1 MNAAALACAGMGFFF
16 IGMRLIS
23 SHLRDLA
30 SGSIRRVL
38 IRALN
43 HPALASVSGLL
54 AGGLTQSTSAVT
66 FIATGLV
73 SARALSLTVAVSLLA
88 WANAGTSMLVLLAS
102 FNVHAVALY
111 LLGVIGLAFFTGLD
125 QNERARHTTY
135 ALFGLALL
143 LYGISLIKGSVSSV
157 RDDFWV
163 REFVEFSASGPDVS
177 LLAGYVLA
185 IALQSSSV
193 VVALA
198 LPLVSEG
205 LVNLHGMTILILGAC
220 AGSGTA
226 VVLLSSGLEGPAR
239 QLALTQGL
247 VRGLASVV
255 LLPIAVMEGTG
266 YVPSID
272 TLFRAVTLD
281 IGAQVGLVF
290 LIVQLTGVLVARL
303 LRQPILKLSARAA
316 PPSPAEALAKAAYIY
331 DEAAADPTTALE
343 LIRLEHI
350 RLVQA
355 LPEFLDDLRSHE
367 ERGADA
373 APLAL
378 RAAASHAVAIQME
391 EFLGEVLCTNPEMA
405 VERVFDVRR
414 RLGDLV
420 ELQKALEKFAR
431 ELSSVPE
438 VDRPRF
444 THSLIE
450 GLHALLVVV
459 TDACAEDGDDARYL
473 LGELTAERGALVD
486 RVRAELLA
494 GSAALSGR
502 EAVLSA
508 VLLLERI
515 LWILRERAPLP
526 FDTHPVSV

>member
-1 MNAAALACAGMGFFF
+1 MNAAAPACAGMGLFF

-38 IRALN
+38 VRALN
-43 HPALASVSGLL
+43 RPAFASIAGLL

-73 SARALSLTVAVSLLA
+73 SARALTLTVAVSLLA

-102 FNVHAVALY
+102 LNVHAIALY
-111 LLGVIGLAFFTGLD
+111 LLGIIGIAFLTGLD
-125 QNERARHTTY
+125 QHERVRHTTY

-143 LYGISLIKGSVSSV
+143 LYGISLIKGAVSSV
-157 RDDFWV
+157 RDDFWI
-163 REFVEFSASGPDVS
+163 REFVEFSASGPAVS

-205 LVNLHGMTILILGAC
+205 LVDLHGMTILILGAC

-226 VVLLSSGLEGPAR
+226 VILISSGLEGPAR

-247 VRGLASVV
+247 VRGLASIV
-255 LLPIAVMEGTG
+255 LLPIAIMEGTG
-266 YVPSID
+266 YVPDVDPLLRTITAD
-272 TLFRAVTLD
+272 V
-281 IGAQVGLVF
+281 GAQVGLVF
-290 LIVQLTGVLVARL
+290 LIVQLTGVMVSWL
-303 LRQPILKLSARAA
+303 LRKPILQWSAHAA
-316 PPSPAEALAKAAYIY
+316 PPSPAEAMAKPAYIY
-331 DEAAADPTTALE
+331 DEAAADPTTGLE
-343 LIRLEHI
+343 LIRLEHV

-355 LPEFLDDLRSHE
+355 LPEFLDDLRTLE
-367 ERGADA
+367 ERGTDT

-378 RAAASHAVAIQME
+378 RAAASHAVATQME
-391 EFLGEVLCTNPEMA
+391 EFLSAILRANPEVP

-414 RLGDLV
+414 HLGDLI
-420 ELQKALEKFAR
+420 ELQKALEGFVR
-431 ELSSVPE
+431 ELASVPE
-438 VDRPRF
+438 NDRPRF
-444 THSLIE
+444 VHSLIE

-459 TDACAEDGDDARYL
+459 TEACADDGDDARYL
-473 LGELTAERGALVD
+473 LTELTAERGALVD
-486 RVRAELLA
+486 RVRAELLGGTVGPA
-494 GSAALSGR
+494 ER
-502 EAVLSA
+502 ESVLSA

-515 LWILRERAPLP
+515 LWILRERSPLP
-526 FDTHPVSV
+526 VDGRPGSP

>member
-1 MNAAALACAGMGFFF
+1 MNAAAAACAGMGLFF

-38 IRALN
+38 VRALN
-43 HPALASVSGLL
+43 RPALASIAGLL

-73 SARALSLTVAVSLLA
+73 SAQALSLTVAISLLA

-111 LLGVIGLAFFTGLD
+111 LFGVIGLAFFTGLD

-163 REFVEFSASGPDVS
+163 REFVEFSASGPAVS

-205 LVNLHGMTILILGAC
+205 LVDLHGMTILILGAC

-226 VVLLSSGLEGPAR
+226 VILISSGLEGPAR

-266 YVPSID
+266 YVPSFD
-272 TLFRAVTLD
+272 LLLRAVTLD
-281 IGAQVGLVF
+281 LGAQVGLVF
-290 LIVQLTGVLVARL
+290 LLVQLTGVLVA
-303 LRQPILKLSARAA
+303 
-316 PPSPAEALAKAAYIY
+316 
-331 DEAAADPTTALE
+331 
-343 LIRLEHI
+343 
-350 RLVQA
+350 
-355 LPEFLDDLRSHE
+355 
-367 ERGADA
+367 
-373 APLAL
+373 
-378 RAAASHAVAIQME
+378 
-391 EFLGEVLCTNPEMA
+391 
-405 VERVFDVRR
+405 
-414 RLGDLV
+414 
-420 ELQKALEKFAR
+420 
-431 ELSSVPE
+431 
-438 VDRPRF
+438 
-444 THSLIE
+444 
-450 GLHALLVVV
+450 
-459 TDACAEDGDDARYL
+459 
-473 LGELTAERGALVD
+473 
-486 RVRAELLA
+486 
-494 GSAALSGR
+494 
-502 EAVLSA
+502 
-508 VLLLERI
+508 
-515 LWILRERAPLP
+515 
-526 FDTHPVSV
+526 